1 VKRPEKFI
9 SVNEAKTR
17 LSRVLSERIVLG
29 EECLS
34 IADSLGRVASR
45 LIKAPVN
52 RPRVNLSAVDG
63 YAVRSLDTTGS
74 SVFSPVELV
83 VKGVLRPGGNP
94 NEVCVESGFTVRVHT
109 GAPIPCGAD
118 AVVMDEDV
126 KVQGNTILVFKPVA
140 PGANIILKGEDISE
154 NSIIVEP
161 GSLIRPAHIAALAS
175 IGVNTIQ
182 VYRKIKVSIIAI
194 GDELIEPGYSLSG
207 DKEYNSSA
215 YIVYAQLVRDGIF
228 QVNYAGIVPDDTE
241 AILTTIRGE
250 AAKGSDLIITVGGT
264 GVSET
269 DKIPELLEK
278 HSSPIFRGVR
288 MRPGRMTSAS
298 LVLGKPVLNLSGFPV
313 AAWAGYELILRPAI
327 ATWLNIK
334 GFERPVIYAYLSRR
348 LPNTSGYTSIVRVTL
363 IAKDDEYYAE
373 PYMLRGSGV
382 ISSLLRTHGYVIIP
396 EDTEGF
402 EEGEKVPVYIYS

>member
-45 LIKAPVN
+45 LIKALVN

-175 IGVNTIQ
+175 IGVNTLQ

>member
-1 VKRPEKFI
+1 MKRPEKFI

-45 LIKAPVN
+45 LIKALVN

-175 IGVNTIQ
+175 IGVNTLQ

>member
-1 VKRPEKFI
+1 MKRPEKFI

-45 LIKAPVN
+45 LIKALVN

-126 KVQGNTILVFKPVA
+126 KVQGNTILIFKPVA

-175 IGVNTIQ
+175 IGVNTLQ

>member
-45 LIKAPVN
+45 LIKALVN

-126 KVQGNTILVFKPVA
+126 KVQGNTILIFKPVA

-175 IGVNTIQ
+175 IGVNTLQ

>member
-1 VKRPEKFI
+1 
-9 SVNEAKTR
+9 
-17 LSRVLSERIVLG
+17 
-29 EECLS
+29 
-34 IADSLGRVASR
+34 
-45 LIKAPVN
+45 
-52 RPRVNLSAVDG
+52 
-63 YAVRSLDTTGS
+63 
-74 SVFSPVELV
+74 VFSPVELV

-175 IGVNTIQ
+175 IGVNTLQ